1 MLKTR
6 TLLFLSLLLLVSCGR
21 DRAERDLTPTAFPPT
36 AVAAR
41 ITSAAPIPIGL
52 SHLAANPD
60 FFVGATL
67 QLSGAFRRLP
77 RQICAAET
85 FRSPATWGLEADG
98 YLASAAGMDEQ
109 LRALLNEGQPITVEG
124 RWLKFNGPVG
134 CGRGAEEQEIWY
146 LSVDRVLEPNP
157 LVRLPVESAPAAVQP
172 TTIAEVPLS
181 PTAELA
187 APPTVAVTEA
197 IVPTATLELLPT
209 SPAID
214 AGTTITATAVISG
227 TPTIGATPL
236 ATQGSPAA
244 SGTPEVDATT
254 SATPTV
260 SAQSSA
266 TPAAGTPTAT
276 VPSTPSG
283 GGAIDQGSIDFE
295 DLVMATLDAGTTHSW
310 SLDLAANSAIT
321 LTVAPAS
328 TANIVLSVLGPD
340 GVALVNAQNQASIG
354 EVETIT
360 NFQIDDPGIYR
371 LEIATSPTATTDYA
385 LMAMDNDSYSFDFRG
400 TLLTNTPRNDALAPN
415 HDHFWFF
422 TGANGQSLT
431 FSVAPQD
438 SGDPYIELY
447 DPQGARILTVDNT
460 GEGDAET
467 LESYTLLDS
476 GMYGIRVAE
485 FDFRAMSYQIALSSP

>member
-6 TLLFLSLLLLVSCGR
+6 TLFFLSLLLLVSCGR
-21 DRAERDLTPTAFPPT
+21 DQAERGLTPTAFPPT
-36 AVAAR
+36 AVPAR
-41 ITSAAPIPIGL
+41 ITTAAPIPIGL

-77 RQICAAET
+77 RQVCAAET

-134 CGRGAEEQEIWY
+134 CGRDAQEQEVWY

-157 LVRLPVESAPAAVQP
+157 LVRLPVNPPPAAVQP
-172 TTIAEVPLS
+172 TTIAEVPPS
-181 PTAELA
+181 PTIEQE
-187 APPTVAVTEA
+187 APPPIAATEA
-197 IVPTATLELLPT
+197 ILPT
-209 SPAID
+209 VTVDLQPTNPAVEPG
-214 AGTTITATAVISG
+214 AAITATAVISG
-227 TPTIGATPL
+227 TPTIG
-236 ATQGSPAA
+236 
-244 SGTPEVDATT
+244 GTPPVNATT
-254 SATPTV
+254 ASTATISAG
-260 SAQSSA
+260 SSA
-266 TPAAGTPTAT
+266 TPAGA
-276 VPSTPSG
+276 TPSATAPTPPTG
-283 GGAIDQGSIDFE
+283 GTGIDQGALDFE
-295 DLVMATLDAGTTHSW
+295 DLVIAALGAGTTHSW

-340 GVALVNAQNQASIG
+340 GSVLVNAQNQASIG

-360 NFQIDDPGIYR
+360 NLQIDDPGIYR
-371 LEIATSPTATTDYA
+371 LQVTTSPTAATDYA

-400 TLLTNTPRNDALAPN
+400 TLRTNTTRNDTLAPN

-422 TGANGQSLT
+422 NAENGQSLT
-431 FSVAPQD
+431 FAVTPQD
-438 SGDPYIELY
+438 NGDPYIELY

-467 LESYTLLDS
+467 LDSYTLLDS
-476 GMYGIRVAE
+476 GMFGIRVAE
-485 FDFRAMSYQIALSSP
+485 FDFRAMSYQIVLSSP